1 ERRQLYLTNWLA
13 VRPFWITRL
22 DHSPPPQFPS
32 PQLWRDFLHSMPPKE
47 ELEATSSSTAN
58 TKNLSKSHN
67 LAAYEIFGEE
77 GVALMQGSSWAPK
90 ENVEWRDKVI
100 PIASLINSPPRLV
113 RALLWEL
120 YEIGFRYELRAL
132 DQAMVPHLW
141 TNHRIERV
149 SLLYCVFP
157 GTAGLV
163 MWSEPLPK
171 KSGDLGLTDT
181 FVDNKKPEVL
191 RSFCLLL
198 TAWPDA
204 HPSFHEFA
212 TAVRLH
218 KDRKDTE
225 VYEVM
230 SQACF
235 FYVQTFFDHFGRPPL
250 LPHAFPLEYYE

>member
-1 ERRQLYLTNWLA
+1 
-13 VRPFWITRL
+13 
-22 DHSPPPQFPS
+22 
-32 PQLWRDFLHSMPPKE
+32 MPPKE

-77 GVALMQGSSWAPK
+77 GAALMQGSSWAPK

-100 PIASLINSPPRLV
+100 PIASLINPPPRLV

-191 RSFCLLL
+191 
-198 TAWPDA
+198 
-204 HPSFHEFA
+204 
-212 TAVRLH
+212 
-218 KDRKDTE
+218 
-225 VYEVM
+225 
-230 SQACF
+230 
-235 FYVQTFFDHFGRPPL
+235 
-250 LPHAFPLEYYE
+250 